1 MLPADK
7 FQEREQQDFSIF
19 VNTELTS
26 CRSSPVSLAAK
37 QESASRRAW
46 SFTASQRDTTSDHSV
61 GWYTVH
67 TAGYIAC
74 EMKLHILRLC

>member
-7 FQEREQQDFSIF
+7 FQEQEQQDFSIF
-19 VNTELTS
+19 VNTELNCTS
-26 CRSSPVSLAAK
+26 CHSSPVSLAAK

-46 SFTASQRDTTSDHSV
+46 SFTSSQRDTTSNHS
-61 GWYTVH
+61 VH

-74 EMKLHILRLC
+74 EMKLHILWLC